1 MCILDLLLHSKE
13 SLFTDNRLWC
23 ILSLW
28 PQFVHLTRQ
37 NVFSVTLLGIPSI
50 TCTWPAF
57 CLYSQAADVSRVCF
71 SSFFLVRKIVN
82 LLFYFSQF
90 DICKIVYSFQLA
102 KNLFLEGCRVEDLED
117 LWGTGPNLLSHTLK
131 LLPDLLAPDFLPC
144 SALSFWELWKFGEFP
159 FSVPAPFEL
168 INRFTIYTHCTW
180 SRWDLQIC
188 DSQWGYLRILRSG
201 NQRERNREVWA
212 LS

>member
-1 MCILDLLLHSKE
+1 MRAWHAIWEKNRARYSSVEVSTRRMDVKRDLAKKWACCSWRDVDRVIGHPRKLSFVVVRVVCVCKSNMCILDLLLHSKE

-82 LLFYFSQF
+82 LLFYFSEF

-102 KNLFLEGCRVEDLED
+102 KNLFLEGCRVERREA
-117 LWGTGPNLLSHTLK
+117 TSM
-131 LLPDLLAPDFLPC
+131 
-144 SALSFWELWKFGEFP
+144 SFSKRGHGWW
-159 FSVPAPFEL
+159 
-168 INRFTIYTHCTW
+168 C
-180 SRWDLQIC
+180 
-188 DSQWGYLRILRSG
+188 
-201 NQRERNREVWA
+201 
-212 LS
+212 